1 MYPVL
6 HEQAPQRRASLTGR
20 ADRAERHRAQCKI
33 QVRGTGDDGR
43 IVAAQLQGR
52 SPKPCRHALPD
63 HAPHGRGAGR
73 RDHRHARTFH
83 HRAAPA
89 SRPPVTTTDH
99 AVAANQPKRRVPR
112 PQRDREVE
120 GGDHPHHARRVPL
133 LHQPVVRPF
142 APQGQTIKLPRQANG
157 QVADVDRTSPRP
169 SETTLPASIDTG
181 RPSTSLFRR
190 NSSRAT
196 APARRAAVRAPSATC
211 RTPCAT
217 GWSSP

>member
-1 MYPVL
+1 MRNARSRSAEPATMVALLPPSSRVDRPNRAATRCPTTRPMVVEPVA
-6 HEQAPQRRASLTGR
+6 ETTGTRAPST
-20 ADRAERHRAQCKI
+20 
-33 QVRGTGDDGR
+33 
-43 IVAAQLQGR
+43 
-52 SPKPCRHALPD
+52 
-63 HAPHGRGAGR
+63 
-73 RDHRHARTFH
+73 
-83 HRAAPA
+83 RAAPP

-120 GGDHPHHARRVPL
+120 GGDHAHHARRVPL